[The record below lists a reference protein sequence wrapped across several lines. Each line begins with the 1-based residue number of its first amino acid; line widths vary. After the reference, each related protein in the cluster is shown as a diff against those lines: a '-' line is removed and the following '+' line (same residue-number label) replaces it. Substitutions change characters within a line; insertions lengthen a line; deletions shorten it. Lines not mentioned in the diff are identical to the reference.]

1 MSLTTPNLLECSDE
15 EARMRDIGGYLYYR
29 NQENRA
35 RWAWR
40 WAKQGGSFFNVA
52 RDLLDLRNAEDLRR
66 WRQIEFKRRH
76 LSKHVRKV
84 VNLAAWRINRARRR
98 ST

>member
-1 MSLTTPNLLECSDE
+1 MRDE
-15 EARMRDIGGYLYYR
+15 EVRMRDIGGYLYYR

-40 WAKQGGSFFNVA
+40 WAKQGGSFFTLA
-52 RDLLDLRNAEDLRR
+52 RDLRDLRNAEDLRR
-66 WRQIEFKRRH
+66 WRQIEFKRRN

-98 ST
+98 SA